1 MQALS
6 SLGWPV
12 WIALGFLS
20 GSVPFGVILARAH
33 GVDLR
38 TVGSG
43 NVGATNVG
51 RALGRRWGFV
61 CFFLDALKGA
71 LPVLAAGWA
80 RGALGTPV
88 TQLFPEDLWWWSG
101 TVFAALLGHV
111 FSPWIGFKG
120 GKGVATGFGAMVAM
134 WPVLTWP
141 VLLALAAWIVCMK
154 ATRIV
159 SLSSMIAGGSLPL
172 WCALTLPWP
181 DQGADA
187 PGSPW
192 RPMAVTGGLAVA
204 VLLTHRANIG
214 RLLAGTEPRVGA
226 KKAPP
231 AATIAP

>member
-1 MQALS
+1 MEAPT
-6 SLGWPV
+6 GWPI
-12 WIALGFLS
+12 WLGVSFLC
-20 GSVPFGVILARAH
+20 GSVPFGVILAKAH

-51 RALGRRWGFV
+51 RALGRGWGFF

-71 LPVLAAGWA
+71 VPVLLAGRA
-80 RGALGTPV
+80 TGALGTGVDMLAPA
-88 TQLFPEDLWWWSG
+88 DLWWWSG
-101 TVFAALLGHV
+101 VVFAALLGHV

-141 VLLALAAWIVCMK
+141 VLLALAAWLVSMK
-154 ATRIV
+154 VTRIV
-159 SLSSMIAGGSLPL
+159 SLSSMVAGCSLPL
-172 WCALTLPWP
+172 WCAITLPWP
-181 DQGADA
+181 AEGAV
-187 PGSPW
+187 GSPW
-192 RPMAVTGGLAVA
+192 RPMAVTGGLALA

-226 KKAPP
+226 KRAQPP
-231 AATIAP
+231 ATIAP